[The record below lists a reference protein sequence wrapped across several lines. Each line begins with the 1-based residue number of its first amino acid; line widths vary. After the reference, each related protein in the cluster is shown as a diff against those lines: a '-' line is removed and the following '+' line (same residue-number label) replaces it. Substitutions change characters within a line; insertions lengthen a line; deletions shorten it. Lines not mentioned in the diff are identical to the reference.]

1 MGTAAR
7 RYAPPPDIG
16 ALRDTLR
23 DARTTLRAVRAGPCP
38 DDAAVAALESL
49 AASIEETLFAL
60 TAAAAEEAGSSA
72 ELYAEGFAAGR
83 AARSRVP
90 RQRADRHGLRCVP
103 GEGKTRALG
112 TVAAMALLVLLVPHH
127 AVRAAGASPAVAV
140 ASRPWRVPLSAD
152 RPKSAAR
159 ARRRAVPGRDRP

>member
-1 MGTAAR
+1 MA
-7 RYAPPPDIG
+7 
-16 ALRDTLR
+16 TLR
-23 DARTTLRAVRAGPCP
+23 EVRAGPRP
-38 DDAAVAALESL
+38 DPGTAAALESL
-49 AASIEETLFAL
+49 AASIEEAGFGLA
-60 TAAAAEEAGSSA
+60 AAAAEEAGSSA

-103 GEGKTRALG
+103 GESRTRLRSLG

-152 RPKSAAR
+152 RSKTAAR